1 MITLINRQRK
11 IPIDEAWI
19 KALVQEMLTIID
31 YRSFDVGILI
41 TTNKT
46 IQRYNETYRH
56 KKGPTDI
63 LSFSYYPDQ
72 LAGTRIIPTHED
84 EKNLG
89 DMILSAEYIMKSAQQ
104 RGVSFDHRLMIL
116 IIHGICHLLGYDHE
130 RDEEYTVMQA
140 YEDTILQKLP
150 KKLVR

>member
-11 IPIDEAWI
+11 IPLDQHWLHELIREILA
-19 KALVQEMLTIID
+19 IIEYED
-31 YRSFDVGILI
+31 FSLGVLI

-63 LSFSYYPDQ
+63 LSFSLYPHHKPGSKIQPID
-72 LAGTRIIPTHED
+72 D

-89 DMILSAEYIMKSAQQ
+89 DLILAPEYIHKSAHQLNVPFEHRVMIL
-104 RGVSFDHRLMIL
+104 V
-116 IIHGICHLLGYDHE
+116 IHGICHLIGYDHE
-130 RDEEYTVMQA
+130 TDKDYEIMQA
-140 YEDTILQKLP
+140 LEDDILANLSSRVQ
-150 KKLVR
+150 R